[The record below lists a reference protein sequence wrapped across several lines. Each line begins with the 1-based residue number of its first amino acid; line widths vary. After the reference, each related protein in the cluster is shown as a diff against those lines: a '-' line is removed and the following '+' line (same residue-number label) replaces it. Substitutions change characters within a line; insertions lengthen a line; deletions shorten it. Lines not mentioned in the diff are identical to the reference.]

1 MLDEHRL
8 RQLYLNEAQSIRA
21 IAVLES
27 VTTRSVYDAL
37 MRYHIPRRPAGFNK
51 MPSSTDRP
59 FDEATLR
66 KLYLDDENSIRAIAT
81 MYQISSRKVY
91 DALTQYCIPR
101 RTRGHRRTAAPVFV
115 LELSNGVLDQVQLRH
130 LYEQE
135 GQPIAAIAAQY
146 QCPPNRIRMALVRWG
161 IARRRRGRQHMIL

>member
-8 RQLYLNEAQSIRA
+8 RHLYLNEAQSIRA
-21 IAVLES
+21 IAVLEG
-27 VTTRSVYDAL
+27 VPTRSVYDAL
-37 MRYHIPRRPAGFNK
+37 MLYRIPRRSAGFNK
-51 MPSSTDRP
+51 RSSSIDQL
-59 FDEATLR
+59 FDEVTLR

-91 DALTQYCIPR
+91 DALTQYRIPR
-101 RTRGHRRTAAPVFV
+101 RTRGHRRAAPAFV
-115 LELSNGVLDQVQLRH
+115 LELSNGTLDHVQLRH

-135 GQPIAAIAAQY
+135 GQSIAAIAAQY
-146 QCPPNRIRMALVRWG
+146 QCTANRIRTALVRWG